1 MSPYRLHLEE
11 LMRFKRYVYVHLHVW
26 PALPKNAKASLI
38 LPDKTKIDIPVECRR
53 DHSVLIREILVSS
66 PNQPVHRSL
75 LSVSCGSGRV
85 VEFGE
90 IGAATPPDMARALSN
105 EFYEYSRSLR
115 NVSVLELGSRT
126 RDATTFVARDKV
138 FFDPSIKYSGLDI
151 IAGPN
156 VDVVGDVHQ
165 LSKYFGKESFDL
177 VYSNWVF
184 EHLMMPWLAAI
195 EINKVLRKGGELFI
209 NTNHSISLHDFP
221 WDFWRYSETCW
232 HGLLNEFTGFEI
244 LKTAI
249 GDPVR
254 ITPMRYDDGFRDH
267 EGGLGFQTST
277 VWARKISDST
287 GVWNA
292 DSDALHNRLSRAY
305 PEQIT
310 D

>member
-1 MSPYRLHLEE
+1 M
-11 LMRFKRYVYVHLHVW
+11 
-26 PALPKNAKASLI
+26 A
-38 LPDKTKIDIPVECRR
+38 
-53 DHSVLIREILVSS
+53 
-66 PNQPVHRSL
+66 
-75 LSVSCGSGRV
+75 GR
-85 VEFGE
+85 
-90 IGAATPPDMARALSN
+90 
-105 EFYEYSRSLR
+105 
-115 NVSVLELGSRT
+115 
-126 RDATTFVARDKV
+126 
-138 FFDPSIKYSGLDI
+138 
-151 IAGPN
+151 
-156 VDVVGDVHQ
+156 
-165 LSKYFGKESFDL
+165 
-177 VYSNWVF
+177 
-184 EHLMMPWLAAI
+184 I

-209 NTNHSISLHDFP
+209 NTNHSIGLHDFP

-305 PEQIT
+305 RNRSPTEPPVAYHKGSGHHEVVPFSAPGFYSIT
-310 D
+310 CLYHLNLSMMQNGIPSGMHS